1 MENCCEHCGE
11 NCLLN
16 FDGNLVLAFG
26 LNNSLKAE
34 NKSFDGQDIP
44 LLFEMIDE
52 TIQKMLPKERLGIIS
67 KTILILSQIILVPYG
82 PYDMAVFCLILY
94 LNRSKLKSLY
104 FIPAIR
110 VEREDWIH
118 SMKCQKAFKIV
129 NKEVESR
136 NHSSIS
142 ADLAVSIKIFSLS

>member
-1 MENCCEHCGE
+1 MENCCEYCGE

-52 TIQKMLPKERLGIIS
+52 TIQKMLPKELFRIIS
-67 KTILILSQIILVPYG
+67 KIILILSLIILVPYFK
-82 PYDMAVFCLILY
+82 PIKVEITLLY
-94 LNRSKLKSLY
+94 PGDSCG
-104 FIPAIR
+104 A
-110 VEREDWIH
+110 
-118 SMKCQKAFKIV
+118 
-129 NKEVESR
+129 
-136 NHSSIS
+136 
-142 ADLAVSIKIFSLS
+142 